1 MRKLIITEEQLNN
14 LQPIMENT
22 EQFTEFKNFCNES
35 IVFVDRINNLV
46 MSTTISEILNK
57 TFDLDKYENML
68 NGIERKLMGNNEML
82 YRSMGLDAYKDTVPE
97 IDRIY
102 DILSD
107 KINKLM
113 IIILNL
119 QKLIDN

>member
-1 MRKLIITEEQLNN
+1 
-14 LQPIMENT
+14 MENT